1 MDILRSLPIGL
12 YLEQPITWLHR
23 LDPRIKLFALL
34 TFLLSPIQ
42 ANQAWRISMV
52 GILIVLTLST
62 RVPWRVWKQQMGLL
76 LLLASM
82 TLLIATFSPD
92 GLNVNPQPRRPSID
106 SIALASPIKPIAS
119 QASPTPA
126 PEVQPAP
133 APTLPQP
140 NPYKYVLWKAGG
152 LQVTRRSLDLGIRVS
167 TLIFTFLYSPTLF
180 LLVTS
185 PEEITAGITA
195 LTLPLRRFRIPIVEI
210 TLTLTLALRFVPLV
224 LEEVQN
230 LVRAIRTRAIN
241 WKRLGF
247 KRSTQIWLLL
257 SERLIDNLFIR
268 ADQTASAMQIRG
280 FTTPNTHQVRWNP
293 LKLVFR
299 DVLTALILLLAWG
312 VRLWLA
318 GEG

>member
-1 MDILRSLPIGL
+1 
-12 YLEQPITWLHR
+12 
-23 LDPRIKLFALL
+23 
-34 TFLLSPIQ
+34 
-42 ANQAWRISMV
+42 MV
-52 GILIVLTLST
+52 GILIALTIST

-106 SIALASPIKPIAS
+106 SIAAARIPLGIATTPSKPILP
-119 QASPTPA
+119 QIFQTLA
-126 PEVQPAP
+126 PEVQPVPAP
-133 APTLPQP
+133 ALPQP

-167 TLIFTFLYSPTLF
+167 TLIFTFLYAPTLF

-195 LTLPLRRFRIPIVEI
+195 LTLPLRRLRIPIVEI

-230 LVRAIRTRAIN
+230 LARAMRTRAIN
-241 WKRLGF
+241 WKRLGL
-247 KRSTQIWLLL
+247 KRSIQIWILL

-268 ADQTASAMQIRG
+268 ADQTANAMQIRG

-299 DVLTALILLLAWG
+299 DILTALILLLAWG
-312 VRLWLA
+312 IRIWLA